1 MVNTKGE
8 IMARKGENI
17 RKRKDGRWEARYI
30 KGRKPDGSIQYG
42 YVYAQKYSDAK
53 QKRNEAMLRAKQEKK
68 IISKPSAHPDLNQL
82 FDEWKM
88 EVRHT
93 VKDSSYFFYETMLE
107 CHIRPYFGEVLV
119 EKLTGRIVQSFIDK
133 KVSENLSA
141 TYIHSIMVL
150 FQSIMKFANHKEYW
164 NIPIFTLQY
173 PKIKKTPLEIFTL
186 QEWNL
191 LQTYLKKQS
200 DDFSFGIFLCMFT
213 GLRIGELSGLKWKD
227 FDSENGQI
235 LIRRTVYRMKNEKY
249 DAKQNTAKTIVCIT
263 IPKTHSSIRNIPL
276 PPFLLKELFKYQ
288 KEDNTFL
295 LTGTS
300 HCMEPR
306 SIQKKYKK
314 LLKCC
319 GLRYLNFHSLRHS
332 FATIGIQKGFDYK
345 TLSEILGHASVN
357 TTLNTY
363 VHSSMER
370 KRECIGLLE
379 EGIKGRK

>member
-1 MVNTKGE
+1 
-8 IMARKGENI
+8 MARKGENI

-30 KGRKPDGSIQYG
+30 KGRNPDGSIQYG
-42 YVYAQKYSDAK
+42 YVYAKRYSDAK

-68 IISKPSAHPDLNQL
+68 IIAKPSGHPELNQL
-82 FDEWKM
+82 FDEWKI
-88 EVRHT
+88 EIRHT

-107 CHIRPYFGEVLV
+107 CHIRPYFGNLPV
-119 EKLTGRIVQSFIDK
+119 EKLTGSMAQKFIDD
-133 KVSENLSA
+133 KVSENLSS

-150 FQSIMKFANHKEYW
+150 FQSIMKSANQKEHW
-164 NIPIFTLQY
+164 NIPTFSLQY
-173 PKIKKTPLEIFTL
+173 PKIKKMPLEIFTIP
-186 QEWNL
+186 EWNL
-191 LQTYLKKQS
+191 LQAYLKKQS

-213 GLRIGELSGLKWKD
+213 GLRIGELSGLQWKD

-235 LIRRTVYRMKNEKY
+235 MIRRTVYRMKNEKY
-249 DAKQNTAKTIVCIT
+249 DAKLNTAKTIVCIT
-263 IPKTHSSIRNIPL
+263 TPKTHSSIRNIPL
-276 PPFLLKELFKYQ
+276 PSFLLRELLKYQ
-288 KEDNTFL
+288 KHDSTFL
-295 LTGTS
+295 LTGTT

-357 TTLNTY
+357 TTLSIY

-379 EGIKGRK
+379 